1 MGLLAAVSR
10 PDVSGRQHQLLLRL
24 VGHGQRDV
32 DLRKHGRPF
41 NWLLVKYFFFPSQ
54 LDASSRLQSKTRKR
68 AESWENVAEHLCFF
82 FFFFSQR
89 IETDSY
95 ATRLQR
101 LHLSK
106 GGTWDGR
113 HRRWRR
119 KPQRQITVPQ
129 CLHFMDDIIKLP
141 RHDGAPVCLLV
152 CVSVF

>member
-1 MGLLAAVSR
+1 MSAVVSISSCSDSSVTVSVTWISVNTAA
-10 PDVSGRQHQLLLRL
+10 PLIGC
-24 VGHGQRDV
+24 
-32 DLRKHGRPF
+32 
-41 NWLLVKYFFFPSQ
+41 WLNTFFPSQ

-68 AESWENVAEHLCFF
+68 AESWENFAEHLCFF

-89 IETDSY
+89 IATDSY

-141 RHDGAPVCLLV
+141 RHDGAPVCLYV